1 MSPERILVQC
11 DFDGT
16 ITVEDISFL
25 ILDEFTGL
33 AWRKELD
40 EYLQGKLTVN
50 RFNAGAFSRV
60 KASHAELV
68 RFVREKSIV
77 RPGFAELLQVCR
89 DKDFRFVIVSN
100 GMAFY
105 IETILQMCGA
115 DVEFIAGLA
124 EFSPQGTRAWYP
136 GPEGEPIEEGFKI
149 AWTNHF
155 LEQGY
160 RLVYAGNGIS
170 DFAPA
175 SKCDYIFAIDGLITK
190 CREAQIPFVPFGD
203 LHDIARELRSIN

>member
-25 ILDEFTGL
+25 VLDEFTGL

-40 EYLQGKLTVN
+40 DYLQGKLTVN
-50 RFNAGAFSRV
+50 RFNAQAFSRV
-60 KASHAELV
+60 KADPAELE
-68 RFVREKSIV
+68 RFVREKSVV

-89 DKDFRFVIVSN
+89 EKDFRFVIVSN

-105 IETILQMCGA
+105 IDTILKMCGV

-136 GPEGEPIEEGFKI
+136 SPDGGVIEDGFKV
-149 AWTNHF
+149 AWTEHF
-155 LEQGY
+155 LGQGY
-160 RLVYAGNGIS
+160 RLIYAGNGIS

-175 SKCDYIFAIDGLITK
+175 SKCDHIFAIDSLITK
-190 CREAQIPFVPFGD
+190 CREAGVPFVPFGD
-203 LHDIARELRSIN
+203 LHDIARGLRDIS